1 VSDGRTHT
9 GPSTDL
15 VAGLHERTSL
25 VSALRNPDITL
36 ARAAATY
43 LLFKRRRLTDAS
55 ERGYAAVL
63 NDFEVLA
70 WAT

>member
-1 VSDGRTHT
+1 VTEQRHSP

-15 VAGLHERTSL
+15 VAGLHESTSL

-70 WAT
+70 